1 MPVRKRTDFR
11 SATPFPQGK
20 SNATAPRSI
29 RQNGR
34 ALGCALAHAEEP
46 KQTDGNDAAGMRPDP
61 KIRVAILWRP
71 SADDSHRAENL
82 VLDGPDILVTLLIEL
97 NLTSQRRNGT
107 RARASAVVERLHGD
121 LEHDGFCVEAV
132 TARTRRDWDWACC
145 FGKDALELCLNI
157 EGRGEIHATAGD
169 AMFLP
174 GTAGLY
180 FQREP
185 KLSATRRAEERHLF
199 VTVRWARPFIERTL
213 GQRGAGLVP
222 TARSWL
228 TGRIPGS
235 AVGAVRD
242 LSAAE
247 RVLALHLRRPPLCE
261 PALPIWYRAK
271 TLELAA
277 SFLFESK
284 PSPDPAAAE
293 PSAPGDLVRQAMSI
307 LAENPAEQPGL
318 DELAR
323 RVGASPFHLSR
334 LFSKHAGMTIP
345 QFVRKLRVERAA
357 ELLSSGGCNVTEAA
371 LEVGY
376 SSLSHFSK
384 AFCEIMGCCP
394 CLYPSAHPRR
404 KA

>member
-1 MPVRKRTDFR
+1 MSEIRLGRR
-11 SATPFPQGK
+11 LSPFVAAQ
-20 SNATAPRSI
+20 AP
-29 RQNGR
+29 
-34 ALGCALAHAEEP
+34 
-46 KQTDGNDAAGMRPDP
+46 K
-61 KIRVAILWRP
+61 P
-71 SADDSHRAENL
+71 SAVSLRFSSPVEPAKPPPLTPPISL
-82 VLDGPDILVTLLIEL
+82 VSLLLIL
-97 NLTSQRRNGT
+97 SQSSQQRAGT
-107 RARASAVVERLHGD
+107 HSAASAVVERLHGD
-121 LEHDGFCVEAV
+121 LGRDGFCVEAV

-157 EGRGEIHATAGD
+157 EGRGEIRATAGE

-222 TARSWL
+222 AAHSWL
-228 TGRIPGS
+228 TGRFPGS

-247 RVLALHLRRPPLCE
+247 RVLALHLRRPPLCA

-277 SFLFESK
+277 SFLFEPN
-284 PSPDPAAAE
+284 PSPDPASAE
-293 PSAPGDLVRQAMSI
+293 PIAPGDLVRQAISI
-307 LAENPAEQPGL
+307 LAENPAEPPGL
-318 DELAR
+318 GELAR
-323 RVGASPFHLSR
+323 RVGASPFHFSR

-345 QFVRKLRVERAA
+345 QFIRKLRVERAA

-384 AFCEIMGCCP
+384 AFCKIMGCCP